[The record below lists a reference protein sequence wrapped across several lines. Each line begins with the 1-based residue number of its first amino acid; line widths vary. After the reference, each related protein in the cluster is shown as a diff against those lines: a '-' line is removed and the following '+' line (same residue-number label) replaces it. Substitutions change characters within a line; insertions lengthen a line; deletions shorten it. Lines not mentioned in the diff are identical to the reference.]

1 MKMIDFIKGMALMC
15 AVSLAA
21 CSDSDEIPQDNS
33 SAVNN
38 EVEQVGDSEYIVTV
52 GAGVS
57 VDGSRAIENNNFT
70 AVYDPNVLY
79 VHSNTNKEKKVLTF
93 PLSDANEYGNK
104 SFSFRL
110 RLNDDGSFAL
120 SSQVENPIGTGS
132 ENSYEEYG
140 ADDKVYFSSWATSVW
155 ENKVQEDNVQVG
167 KNTYIP
173 VMYLQDRTSMG
184 NWREIYR
191 SAAHDEA
198 SKDNYTGQDL
208 LQLGNAGGYGRVYMG
223 RVVSGYMNAVI
234 FTELLDKAT
243 SADVDDAGWRDIIT
257 DPRGDSPEDW
267 TIRLYLGKFPT
278 TYNFDDN
285 TNGAETAYYASNKG
299 EAQVFVEAGYSTQTG
314 ITGTTGAYNGFGLR
328 TTFEYLCTPVAEVE
342 DAEPLEAYIVVNN
355 VNMEGENIVAHIN
368 QFGED
373 NQTGTLGYCYAIP
386 NQIEQLITIF
396 DLRDLAEMFG
406 LEYVKEDGTKV
417 EATST
422 ASLKSRAS
430 GETKFVELKPRKVIR
445 KTIY

>member
-1 MKMIDFIKGMALMC
+1 MIDFIKGMALMC

-21 CSDSDEIPQDNS
+21 CSDSDEMPESN
-33 SAVNN
+33 SAVN
-38 EVEQVGDSEYIVTV
+38 EVKQVGENEYIVTV
-52 GAGVS
+52 GTGVS

-70 AVYDPNVLY
+70 DAYDPNVLY
-79 VHSNTNKEKKVLTF
+79 VHSKTNKEKKVLTF
-93 PLSDANEYGNK
+93 ALDDNK

-110 RLNDDGSFAL
+110 RLNDDNSFAL
-120 SSQVENPIGTGS
+120 SSQVEEPIGTGS
-132 ENSYEEYG
+132 ADSYEEYA
-140 ADDKVYFSSWATSVW
+140 ADDEVYFSSWPTSVW
-155 ENKVQEDNVQVG
+155 ENEVQKEQVQVRAD
-167 KNTYIP
+167 TYIP
-173 VMYLQDRTSMG
+173 VMYLQEREKMN

-191 SAAHDEA
+191 SAHNEVGQ
-198 SKDNYTGQDL
+198 DNYTGADL
-208 LQLGNAGGYGRVYMG
+208 LQLGVAGSYGRVEMG

-234 FTELLDKAT
+234 FTDVPDDNPK
-243 SADVDDAGWRDIIT
+243 SADVDEDGWANIIT
-257 DPRGDSPEDW
+257 DERGNSPKDW

-299 EAQVFVEAGYSTQTG
+299 EAQTFVAAGYSTQTG

-328 TTFEYLCTPVAEVE
+328 TTYEYLCTPVAKKVE
-342 DAEPLEAYIVVNN
+342 GDEPLDAYIVVNN
-355 VNMEGENIVAHIN
+355 VNFPGENRSAYIE

-373 NQTGTLGYCYAIP
+373 NQTGTIGHCFATP

-430 GETKFVELKPRKVIR
+430 GETEFVELKPRKVIR

>member
-33 SAVNN
+33 AVN
-38 EVEQVGDSEYIVTV
+38 EVKQVGANEYIVTV

-57 VDGSRAIENNNFT
+57 VDGSRAIENNAFT
-70 AVYDPNVLY
+70 DAYDPDTLY
-79 VHSNTNKEKKVLTF
+79 VHSKTNKEKKVLTF
-93 PLSDANEYGNK
+93 SLNDANEYGNK

-120 SSQVENPIGTGS
+120 SSQVENPIGTGD

-140 ADDKVYFSSWATSVW
+140 KDDKVYFSSWDKSVW
-155 ENKVQEDNVQVG
+155 ENKVQGDVQVG
-167 KNTYIP
+167 KDTSIP

-191 SAAHDEA
+191 SAAHDET
-198 SKDNYTGQDL
+198 SKDNYTGEDL
-208 LQLGNAGGYGRVYMG
+208 LTLGKAGEWGYGRVYMG

-234 FTELLDKAT
+234 FTDLQDKAT
-243 SADVDDAGWRDIIT
+243 SADVDKEGWANIIT
-257 DPRGDSPEDW
+257 DEKGNSPEDW
-267 TIRLYLGKFPT
+267 TIRLYLGEFPT

-285 TNGAETAYYASNKG
+285 TNGETTAYYASNKG
-299 EAQVFVEAGYSTQTG
+299 IAQTFVPAGYSIQTG
-314 ITGTTGAYNGFGLR
+314 ITGTTRAYNGFGLR
-328 TTFEYLCTPVAEVE
+328 TTYDYLCTPVAEVKG
-342 DAEPLEAYIVVNN
+342 AEPLEAYIVVNN
-355 VNMEGENIVAHIN
+355 VNFPGKNIVAHIDK
-368 QFGED
+368 FGED
-373 NQTGTLGYCYAIP
+373 NLTGTEGYCYATP

-396 DLRDLAEMFG
+396 DLRDLAEMFD
-406 LEYVKEDGTKV
+406 LEYVKEGGTKV

-430 GETKFVELKPRKVIR
+430 GGETEFVELKPRKVIR